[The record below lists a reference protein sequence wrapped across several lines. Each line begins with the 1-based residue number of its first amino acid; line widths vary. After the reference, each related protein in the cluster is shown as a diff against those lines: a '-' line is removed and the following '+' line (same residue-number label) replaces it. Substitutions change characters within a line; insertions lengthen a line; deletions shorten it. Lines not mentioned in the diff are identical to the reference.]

1 MVYGGLQSGKNGNLL
16 FFLKKY
22 IKKFLYCFGYI
33 LKLVYLLIDAIVL
46 DFVEEGMIFC
56 FSDYNENF
64 YMVAFVRTMITKSV
78 NKLILFLFCNL
89 CYWNSMDN

>member
-33 LKLVYLLIDAIVL
+33 LKLVLSLIILKLVYLLIDAIVL

-56 FSDYNENF
+56 FSDYNE
-64 YMVAFVRTMITKSV
+64 
-78 NKLILFLFCNL
+78 ILYGSFCKDYDYKE
-89 CYWNSMDN
+89 C

>member
-33 LKLVYLLIDAIVL
+33 LKLVYLFIDAIVL

-56 FSDYNENF
+56 FSDYNE
-64 YMVAFVRTMITKSV
+64 
-78 NKLILFLFCNL
+78 ILYGSFCKDYDYKE
-89 CYWNSMDN
+89 C

>member
-33 LKLVYLLIDAIVL
+33 LKLVYLLIYAIVL
-46 DFVEEGMIFC
+46 DVVEEGMIFC
-56 FSDYNENF
+56 FSGYNE
-64 YMVAFVRTMITKSV
+64 
-78 NKLILFLFCNL
+78 ILYGSCFKDYDYKEC
-89 CYWNSMDN
+89 